1 MKRFFEFKGF
11 TPFLRVAL
19 MILGATLAI
28 AAFAIVF
35 YLLSAQSNVSGKR
48 SFRGIDD
55 KVLITFD
62 EADIPHIKANNSA
75 DALFALGYL
84 HATERSW
91 QMEMNRRIASGRL
104 SEILGGETVPI
115 DRFLRTLGIKHAAE
129 RQFDRYPVEAKRLL
143 QAYADGVNTGNAQL
157 GWALPI
163 EYFLTASKPG
173 YWTPS
178 DSLAWML
185 MMDLDLGGNW
195 QREVQRFELSQYLS
209 TKQIWEVMPPYDS
222 GEQVT
227 KMDFAKLYQ
236 DMGIYKQKQEEQ
248 QSKTSISPTMKMA
261 MEYFPGSKEG
271 IGSNNWAI
279 AGKHTDTGKPLLAN
293 DPHLGLS
300 APSVWYFAHL
310 EAPGLNVMGG
320 TLPGIPAV
328 ILGRTDKLAWSFT
341 NTNPD
346 VQDLYIE
353 QIDAKNPVMYRG
365 PDKQLP
371 FKVRQEIIDVK
382 DSEPVRFLVKETRH
396 GPVISDSFSK
406 LKNIINTDKFAIALR
421 WTALDEENQSVA
433 GLLEL
438 NRASSM
444 DEFKKAL
451 RQNYAPMQNVV
462 LADLDGNIA
471 YQAAGMAPKR
481 ILNQGL
487 YGVAPAPGWEKQ
499 YDWTGYVPF
508 DQLPAS
514 TNPEQGWIATANQ
527 EIIASN
533 NPNPLTA
540 DWDFPARY
548 DRIVQL
554 IKAKDIH
561 NMESMK
567 TMQADTLSLGNTPM
581 LGLFKSIQSKH
592 PLAAQVQL
600 LTKDFD
606 GDMKK
611 DSVGAL
617 VFSAW
622 ADQLTRQLFGRLGD
636 LFTQYYGPRSF
647 RQSLLVQLRNPDSPW
662 CDNSKTANVETCADA
677 ANIAFDKA
685 LDQLSNQFGN
695 DPQNWTYGKAHIAI
709 SEHRPF
715 SQVPFLAKFFDLEV
729 PVPGD
734 NYTINVGR
742 LELIKSANPYETRQ
756 APSLRAI
763 YDLSNLEKSL
773 FIYQTGQSGWV
784 QSQRYRNMQALWAN
798 GQYLPLQMKPE
809 KIDRQLELN
818 HR

>member
-1 MKRFFEFKGF
+1 
-11 TPFLRVAL
+11 
-19 MILGATLAI
+19 
-28 AAFAIVF
+28 
-35 YLLSAQSNVSGKR
+35 
-48 SFRGIDD
+48 
-55 KVLITFD
+55 
-62 EADIPHIKANNSA
+62 
-75 DALFALGYL
+75 
-84 HATERSW
+84 
-91 QMEMNRRIASGRL
+91 
-104 SEILGGETVPI
+104 
-115 DRFLRTLGIKHAAE
+115 
-129 RQFDRYPVEAKRLL
+129 
-143 QAYADGVNTGNAQL
+143 
-157 GWALPI
+157 
-163 EYFLTASKPG
+163 
-173 YWTPS
+173 
-178 DSLAWML
+178 
-185 MMDLDLGGNW
+185 
-195 QREVQRFELSQYLS
+195 
-209 TKQIWEVMPPYDS
+209 
-222 GEQVT
+222 
-227 KMDFAKLYQ
+227 
-236 DMGIYKQKQEEQ
+236 
-248 QSKTSISPTMKMA
+248 
-261 MEYFPGSKEG
+261 
-271 IGSNNWAI
+271 
-279 AGKHTDTGKPLLAN
+279 
-293 DPHLGLS
+293 
-300 APSVWYFAHL
+300 
-310 EAPGLNVMGG
+310 
-320 TLPGIPAV
+320 V

-561 NMESMK
+561 NMDSMK
-567 TMQADTLSLGNTPM
+567 AMQSDTLSLGNTPM
-581 LGLFKSIQSKH
+581 LGLFKSIQSNH
-592 PLAAQVQL
+592 PLAAKAQAL
-600 LTKDFD
+600 SKDFD

-622 ADQLTRQLFGRLGD
+622 ADQLTRQLFGRLGT
-636 LFTQYYGPRSF
+636 LFDEYYGPRSF

-742 LELIKSANPYETRQ
+742 LELIKAVNPYETKQ

-763 YDLSNLEKSL
+763 YDLSDLEKSL